1 MKQRIISAAVAVAIC
16 IYPLI
21 FGGVILNI
29 LVTLIGL
36 VGLYEYVNCVKK
48 PLNYLLLAFS
58 EVVYLI
64 NLYFGSK
71 YFIPSFLALIIALFI
86 VAIYDENITIIEVFG
101 TVVMTFIISYCILLV
116 MNLYADG
123 NGDIFF
129 YILIVSLL
137 TDTGAYFVGRRF
149 GKHKLNERVSPKK
162 TIEGSVGGALVGFAC
177 SLLFAFFRGFF
188 GLSIGLVIIC
198 SILLPVISE
207 FGDLAFSL
215 IKRHFNIKDYG
226 TLLKAH
232 GGVLDRVD
240 SLSFCAIFASLLVVF
255 IANGWN
261 FFI

>member
-1 MKQRIISAAVAVAIC
+1 MKQRIISAAIAVAIC

-21 FGGVILNI
+21 FGGISLNI
-29 LVTLIGL
+29 LLTLIGL
-36 VGLYEYVNCVKK
+36 VGLYEYVNCIKK

-64 NLYFGSK
+64 NLYFGAK

-86 VAIYDENITIIEVFG
+86 VAIYDENITINEVFG
-101 TVVMTFIISYCILLV
+101 TVVMTFIVSYCILLV
-116 MNLYADG
+116 MNLYAGG
-123 NGDIFF
+123 NGDVFF
-129 YILIVSLL
+129 YILIASLL

-177 SLLFAFFRGFF
+177 SLLFAYFRGFF

-215 IKRHFNIKDYG
+215 IKRHYGIKDFG
-226 TLLKAH
+226 NIMPGH
-232 GGVLDRVD
+232 GGVLDRID
-240 SLSFCAIFASLLVVF
+240 SVIFCLILFAILTNIL
-255 IANGWN
+255 
-261 FFI
+261 

>member
-21 FGGVILNI
+21 FGGVSLNI

-129 YILIVSLL
+129 YILI
-137 TDTGAYFVGRRF
+137 A
-149 GKHKLNERVSPKK
+149 
-162 TIEGSVGGALVGFAC
+162 
-177 SLLFAFFRGFF
+177 
-188 GLSIGLVIIC
+188 
-198 SILLPVISE
+198 
-207 FGDLAFSL
+207 
-215 IKRHFNIKDYG
+215 
-226 TLLKAH
+226 
-232 GGVLDRVD
+232 
-240 SLSFCAIFASLLVVF
+240 
-255 IANGWN
+255 
-261 FFI
+261 